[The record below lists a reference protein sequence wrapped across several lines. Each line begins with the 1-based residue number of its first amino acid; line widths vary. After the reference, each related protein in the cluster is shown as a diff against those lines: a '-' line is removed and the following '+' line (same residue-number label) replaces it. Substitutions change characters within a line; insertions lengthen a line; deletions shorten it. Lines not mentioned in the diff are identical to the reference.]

1 MKKQSFITI
10 LLTVLMSMVGTKAY
24 AHDIEVANS
33 DGVTIY
39 YVWMNNNT
47 ELAVSYKG
55 STYESYNN
63 EYSGNVVIPSS
74 VEYNGNSYS
83 VTAIGES
90 AFSGCT
96 DLTSVTISDGVTSI
110 EIAAFY
116 NCSGL
121 TSVTIPNS
129 VTTFGESAFA
139 FCNSLTSIEIPNSV
153 TTIGTYAFF
162 ECSGLTSMTIPNS
175 VTKIGDNAFSGCS
188 GLTSVTIPNS
198 ITSIPYFAF
207 DWCTSLTSVEI
218 PNSVTKIKG
227 YAFYRC
233 TSLTSI
239 DIPNSVTEIGG
250 GAFYG
255 CTGLTSITIP
265 NSVTYIGDEAFYQV
279 DNSLLDYGDLTTVIS
294 LIENP
299 FIIKSTVFTKTTL
312 NNATLYVPIGT
323 KDKYLSTEGWNEFVK
338 IEEGTPA
345 GINNFNQQI
354 PTIVRYYNLN
364 GQENVQSRK
373 GINIIKMSD
382 GKTKKVLV
390 K

>member
-10 LLTVLMSMVGTKAY
+10 LLTVLMSMVGTKAF

-83 VTAIGES
+83 VTSIGECTF
-90 AFSGCT
+90 ADCT
-96 DLTSVTISDGVTSI
+96 DLTSVTIPNGVTSI
-110 EIAAFY
+110 EYIAFAG
-116 NCSGL
+116 CSSL

-129 VTTFGESAFA
+129 VTSIADLAFSR
-139 FCNSLTSIEIPNSV
+139 CPSLTSIEIPNSV
-153 TTIGTYAFF
+153 TTIGNSVFF
-162 ECSGLTSMTIPNS
+162 DSIGLTSVTIPNS
-175 VTKIGDNAFSGCS
+175 VTEIGEFAFSGCS
-188 GLTSVTIPNS
+188 GLTSLTISNS
-198 ITSIPYFAF
+198 MTSIPFSAF
-207 DWCTSLTSVEI
+207 DCCTSLTSIEI
-218 PNSVTKIKG
+218 PNSVTKIG
-227 YAFYRC
+227 GFAFG
-233 TSLTSI
+233 
-239 DIPNSVTEIGG
+239 N
-250 GAFYG
+250 
-255 CTGLTSITIP
+255 CTGLTSIKIP
-265 NSVTYIGDEAFYQV
+265 NSVTSIGDNAFYQV
-279 DNSLLDYGDLTTVIS
+279 DKSDMDHADLTAVIS

-299 FIIKSTVFTKTTL
+299 FIIESTVFTKTTL
-312 NNATLYVPIGT
+312 KNATLYVPIGT
-323 KDKYLSTEGWNEFVK
+323 KDKYMSTEGWKDFVK

-345 GINNFNQQI
+345 GINNFNHEI
-354 PTIVRYYNLN
+354 PTIVRYYNLS

-373 GINIIKMSD
+373 GINILKMSD
-382 GKTKKVLV
+382 GKTKKVFV

>member
-10 LLTVLMSMVGTKAY
+10 LLTVLMSMVGTKAF

-83 VTAIGES
+83 VTSIGGS
-90 AFSGCT
+90 AFGDCT
-96 DLTSVTISDGVTSI
+96 DLTSVTIPDGVTSI
-110 EIAAFY
+110 EKFAFL
-116 NCSGL
+116 NCSSL

-129 VTTFGESAFA
+129 VTTFGESAFYN
-139 FCNSLTSIEIPNSV
+139 CTGLTSIE
-153 TTIGTYAFF
+153 F
-162 ECSGLTSMTIPNS
+162 
-175 VTKIGDNAFSGCS
+175 
-188 GLTSVTIPNS
+188 
-198 ITSIPYFAF
+198 
-207 DWCTSLTSVEI
+207 
-218 PNSVTKIKG
+218 
-227 YAFYRC
+227 
-233 TSLTSI
+233 
-239 DIPNSVTEIGG
+239 PNSVTEIDG
-250 GAFYG
+250 GAFSG
-255 CTGLTSITIP
+255 CIGLTSITIP

-279 DNSLLDYGDLTTVIS
+279 DKSDMDYSNLTAVIS

-299 FIIKSTVFTKTTL
+299 FKIESTVFTKTTFK
-312 NNATLYVPIGT
+312 NATLYVPEGT
-323 KDKYLSTEGWNEFVK
+323 KDKYMSTEGWKDFVK

-345 GINNFNQQI
+345 GINNFNQEI
-354 PTIVRYYNLN
+354 PTIVRYYNLS

-373 GINIIKMSD
+373 GINILKMSD
-382 GKTKKVLV
+382 GKTKKVFV

>member
-10 LLTVLMSMVGTKAY
+10 LLTVLMSMVGTIAF

-83 VTAIGES
+83 VTSIGECTF
-90 AFSGCT
+90 ADCT
-96 DLTSVTISDGVTSI
+96 DLTSVTIPNGVTSI
-110 EIAAFY
+110 EYIAFAG
-116 NCSGL
+116 CSSL

-129 VTTFGESAFA
+129 VTSIADLAFSR
-139 FCNSLTSIEIPNSV
+139 CPSLTSIEIPNSV
-153 TTIGTYAFF
+153 TTIGNSAFF
-162 ECSGLTSMTIPNS
+162 ESIGLAFVTIPNS
-175 VTKIGDNAFSGCS
+175 VTEIGEFAFSGCS
-188 GLTSVTIPNS
+188 GLTSLTISNS
-198 ITSIPYFAF
+198 MTSIPFSAF
-207 DWCTSLTSVEI
+207 DCCTSLTSIEI
-218 PNSVTKIKG
+218 PNSVTKIG
-227 YAFYRC
+227 GFAFGNC
-233 TSLTSI
+233 TGLTSI
-239 DIPNSVTEIGG
+239 EIPNSVTTIVG
-250 GAFYG
+250 GAFWG
-255 CTGLTSITIP
+255 CNGLTSITIP
-265 NSVTYIGDEAFYQV
+265 NSVTSIGDNAFYQV
-279 DNSLLDYGDLTTVIS
+279 DKSDMDHADLTAVIS

-299 FIIKSTVFTKTTL
+299 FIIESTVFTKTTL
-312 NNATLYVPIGT
+312 KNATLYVPIGT
-323 KDKYLSTEGWNEFVK
+323 KDKYMSTEGWKDFVK

-345 GINNFNQQI
+345 GINNFNQEI
-354 PTIVRYYNLN
+354 PTIVRYYNLS

-373 GINIIKMSD
+373 GINILKMSD
-382 GKTKKVLV
+382 GKTKKVFV

>member
-10 LLTVLMSMVGTKAY
+10 LLAVLMSMVGTKAF

-55 STYESYNN
+55 STYDSYNN

-83 VTAIGES
+83 VTSIGEF
-90 AFSGCT
+90 AFYDCE
-96 DLTSVTISDGVTSI
+96 DLTSVTIPDGVTSI
-110 EIAAFY
+110 EHAAFGM
-116 NCSGL
+116 CSSL

-129 VTTFGESAFA
+129 VTTLGESAFT
-139 FCNSLTSIEIPNSV
+139 FCNSLASIEIPNSV

-162 ECSGLTSMTIPNS
+162 ECRGLTSLTIPNS
-175 VTKIGDNAFSGCS
+175 VTKIGDNAFSACIA
-188 GLTSVTIPNS
+188 LTSLTISNS
-198 ITSIPYFAF
+198 MTIIPFSAF

-227 YAFYRC
+227 YAFADC

-239 DIPNSVTEIGG
+239 DIPNSVTEIGE

-265 NSVTYIGDEAFYQV
+265 NSVTHIGDEAFYQV
-279 DNSLLDYGDLTTVIS
+279 DNSLLDYGDLTAVIS

-299 FIIKSTVFTKTTL
+299 FIIKSTVFTKTTRK
-312 NNATLYVPIGT
+312 NATLYVPKGT
-323 KDKYLSTEGWNEFVK
+323 KDKYKSTEGWKQFINIV
-338 IEEGTPA
+338 EGTPA
-345 GINNFNQQI
+345 GINNFNQEI
-354 PTIVRYYNLN
+354 PTIVRYYDLS
-364 GQENVQSRK
+364 GHENAQSRK
-373 GINIIKMSD
+373 GINILRMSD
-382 GKTKKVLV
+382 GKTKKVFV